1 MFETFIVQPI
11 FNLLVLI
18 YAIVPGHDFGIA
30 VILFTI
36 VVRMMLWP
44 LLKKQLHQTKKMRD
58 LQPAIKKIREKTKGD
73 RQREAELLMELYKEK
88 GVNPVGSIGILII
101 QLPILLGLFQ
111 GLRRLAENKEVILE
125 LSYSWVQ
132 NIGWM
137 KEVVADIN
145 NFDETLFG
153 VVDLTRS
160 AFGETLYIPVLI
172 IAITAGV
179 LQFFQTRQLSPD
191 TGDSRSIR
199 QILKDEANGKRAD
212 QAEINAAMGR
222 NMRFIFPFFTFFIS
236 ASLPGALALYWAT
249 GSAVGIFQQRKIL
262 NTDVEEMEE
271 VADKLETKVT
281 TIEDKP
287 KTKSAQSKP
296 KKKTKQGKSKK
307 AAKRRRR

>member
-18 YAIVPGHDFGIA
+18 YALIPGHDFGLA
-30 VILFTI
+30 VIAFTI

-58 LQPAIKKIREKTKGD
+58 LQPEIKKIREKTKGN

-88 GVNPVGSIGILII
+88 GVNPVGSIGILLL

-111 GLRRLAENKEVILE
+111 GLRRLAEDKEVILE
-125 LSYSWVQ
+125 LSYDWVQ

-137 KEVVADIN
+137 REVVADISK
-145 NFDETLFG
+145 FDETLFG

-160 AFGETLYIPVLI
+160 AFGDGSLYIPVLI
-172 IAITAGV
+172 IAAIAGV

-191 TGDSRSIR
+191 SGDSRTIR

-249 GSAVGIFQQRKIL
+249 GSAVGIYQQRRIL
-262 NTDVEEMEE
+262 NTDVQEMEE
-271 VADKLETKVT
+271 TADKLETKIT
-281 TIEDKP
+281 TVEDKP
-287 KTKSAQSKP
+287 QPKAAKS